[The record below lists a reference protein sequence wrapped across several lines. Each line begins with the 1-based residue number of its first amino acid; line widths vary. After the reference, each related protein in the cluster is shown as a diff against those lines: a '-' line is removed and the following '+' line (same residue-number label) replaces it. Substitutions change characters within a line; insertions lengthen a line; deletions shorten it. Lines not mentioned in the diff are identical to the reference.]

1 MAAKQVGNLIR
12 EARTKAGLTQEKL
25 AQQVGGLTAAEISKA
40 ERGETELSQAML
52 KKIARATGVTQ
63 ALLLDAAKAGTAK
76 PTAKTAA
83 KTGTAKTA
91 AKTTTGKTA
100 AKTDTAKTAAKSTT
114 AKKKPK
120 TPASAGLTMKVTST
134 EKRMVELYREAD
146 TKTRQAAMKVL
157 KGESTSLLEGILGK
171 DPANAAGDVVQDL
184 LGNVLGGIL
193 GGK

>member
-1 MAAKQVGNLIR
+1 
-12 EARTKAGLTQEKL
+12 
-25 AQQVGGLTAAEISKA
+25 
-40 ERGETELSQAML
+40 
-52 KKIARATGVTQ
+52 
-63 ALLLDAAKAGTAK
+63 
-76 PTAKTAA
+76 
-83 KTGTAKTA
+83 
-91 AKTTTGKTA
+91 
-100 AKTDTAKTAAKSTT
+100 
-114 AKKKPK
+114 
-120 TPASAGLTMKVTST
+120 MKVTST